1 MQEKKYLIKLDYIR
15 VIACILVLFYHLNII
30 KGGFL
35 AVITFF
41 TLSGYLTTIKALYN
55 QNFSLKKYYLNRLK
69 KIYLPLII
77 VISLTLIVYDHFIN
91 INWLNLKKETIS
103 VLFSYNN
110 FWQLDASMN
119 YFTKHISSPFI
130 HLWYISILIQF
141 DLLFPI
147 LYVGLKKIDEK
158 ISKHFSF
165 IIVFIITIL
174 SILFFIK
181 LSKSDNIM
189 PMYYHTFSRIYA
201 LLAGVLLAI
210 MHYKYNFKISYLFKP
225 INSLLFIIYSLIS
238 IILCFVINIKTNNV
252 AIYMLLITFISMRLI
267 EYSLYNHKNNNIITK
282 IIHSISTNSY
292 EIYLVQYPLI
302 FFFQKWDINHTL
314 KIILIIILT
323 FIIAYLIHYL
333 INHKYKHK
341 LLYYLKNIL
350 IIILVVFAS
359 ITFFNIKDSAK
370 ELKELEKNLDE
381 QKQQMDKKKEEYIN
395 NKPVEKPKEDVVEV
409 NVEQLVTNLPIVG
422 IGDSVLLGA
431 APALYQKFPNG
442 YFDGEVSRTIRRGE
456 VVITDLM
463 NQGKLPDVL
472 ILALANNGDYSD
484 YINTELMELVGNRE
498 VYWVSAVLAD
508 DPEFNSRFKEFAKN
522 YPNIHIVEWEE
533 ASKNHPEYF
542 YADGIHL
549 KEEGMYAYANV
560 IYDTILT
567 EYKKKYNK

>member
-1 MQEKKYLIKLDYIR
+1 MHEKKYLIKLDYIR
-15 VIACILVLFYHLNII
+15 VIACILVLFYHLNVI

-77 VISLTLIVYDHFIN
+77 VISLTLIIYDQFFT

-141 DLLFPI
+141 DLLFSI
-147 LYVGLKKIDEK
+147 LFVGLKKLDEK
-158 ISKHFSF
+158 ISKHFST

-174 SILFFIK
+174 SVLFFLK
-181 LSKSDNIM
+181 LSKNDNIM
-189 PMYYHTFSRIYA
+189 PMYYHTFSRLYS

-210 MHYKYNFKISYLFKP
+210 FHYKYNFKISYLFKP
-225 INSLLFIIYSLIS
+225 INNLLFIIYSLIL
-238 IILCFVINIKTNNV
+238 IILCFIINIKINNI
-252 AIYMLLITFISMRLI
+252 AIYMLLVTLISMRLI

-302 FFFQKWDINHTL
+302 FLFQKYHINHTL
-314 KIILIIILT
+314 KNIIIIILT
-323 FIIAYLIHYL
+323 FLIAYLIHFL

-341 LLYYLKNIL
+341 FIYYLKNL
-350 IIILVVFAS
+350 VIIVLVVFATVS
-359 ITFFNIKDSAK
+359 FINTKDSSK
-370 ELKELEKNLDE
+370 ELKELEKKLDE
-381 QKQQMDKKKEEYIN
+381 QKQEMDKKKEEYIN
-395 NKPVEKPKEDVVEV
+395 NKKEEVKEEPKEEV
-409 NVEQLVTNLPIVG
+409 NVEELVTNLPIVG

-431 APALYQKFPNG
+431 APALYEKFPNG

-456 VVITDLM
+456 VVISDLM
-463 NQGKLPDVL
+463 NQGRLPDVL

-484 YINTELMELVGNRE
+484 YINAELMELVGDRE
-498 VYWVSAVLAD
+498 VYWISAVLAD
-508 DPEFNSRFKEFAKN
+508 DPEFNTRFKEFAKN

-533 ASKNHPEYF
+533 ASNGHPEYF

-560 IYDTILT
+560 IYDAILT